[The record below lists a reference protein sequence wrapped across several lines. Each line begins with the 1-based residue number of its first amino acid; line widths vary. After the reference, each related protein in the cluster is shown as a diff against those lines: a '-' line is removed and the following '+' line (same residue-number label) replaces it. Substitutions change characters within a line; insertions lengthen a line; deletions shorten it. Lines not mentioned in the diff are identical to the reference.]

1 MSKVYDVIILGGG
14 PAGLS
19 AGLYAGRA
27 KMDALIIE
35 KGKPGGQIAT
45 TNEVANVPCAV
56 PDATGP
62 SLIARLLEQ
71 VNSFGAEMVKD
82 EIKSVDLQGP
92 VKTIKGKDTEYKGK
106 TVIVATGAKPRTL
119 NVPGE
124 KELTGK
130 GVTYCATCDAEF
142 FTDMEAFVVG
152 GGDSAI
158 EEAMFVAKFA
168 RKVTVLVREDYLMCA
183 KSIAEKVKQYDKI
196 SIVFNTE
203 IQRIDGDGMVESM
216 VIKNNQTGETREIHG
231 DEEDGTFGIFI
242 FAGYIPQTGLFEKQ
256 LDMDYNYIKSDENMN
271 TNLEGVFVAG
281 DCRVKRLRQVITA
294 ASDGAIAA
302 VEAEKYVENLD

>member
-1 MSKVYDVIILGGG
+1 MSKVYDVIILGAG

-45 TNEVANVPCAV
+45 TNEVANVPCAL

-71 VNSFGAEMVKD
+71 VKSFGAEMVKD
-82 EIKSVDLQGP
+82 EVESVDLQGSIK
-92 VKTIKGKDTEYKGK
+92 VVKGKDKEYRGK

-124 KELTGK
+124 KKLTGK

-142 FTDMEAFVVG
+142 FTDLETYVVG
-152 GGDSAI
+152 GGDAAI

-183 KSIAEKVKQYDKI
+183 KSIAEKVKNYDKI
-196 SIVFNTE
+196 NIVFNTE
-203 IQRIDGDGMVESM
+203 IQSIDGDGMVESM
-216 VIKNNQTGETREIHG
+216 VIKNNQTGETKEIHA

-242 FAGYIPQTGLFEKQ
+242 FVGYIPQTALFENQ
-256 LDMDYNYIKSDENMN
+256 LEMSYNYIKTDENMKSN
-271 TNLEGVFVAG
+271 IDGVFVAG
-281 DCRVKRLRQVITA
+281 DCRVKKLRQVITA
-294 ASDGAIAA
+294 NADGAIAA

>member
-45 TNEVANVPCAV
+45 THEVANVPCAV
-56 PDATGP
+56 PDASGP

-71 VNSFGAEMVKD
+71 VNSFGAEIIKD
-82 EIKSVDLQGP
+82 DVKSVELEGP
-92 VKTIKGKDTEYKGK
+92 IKTVKGKDGEYKGK

-183 KSIAEKVKQYDKI
+183 KSIAEKVKKYDKI
-196 SIVFNTE
+196 NILFNTE

-216 VIKNNQTGETREIHG
+216 IIKNNLNGKTREILA

-242 FAGYIPQTGLFEKQ
+242 FAGYIPQTELFVNQ
-256 LDMDYNYIKSDENMN
+256 LEMEYNYVKSDENMH
-271 TNLEGVFVAG
+271 TNIKGVFVAG
-281 DCRVKRLRQVITA
+281 DCRVKKLRQVVTA
-294 ASDGAIAA
+294 AADGAIAA
-302 VEAEKYVENLD
+302 VEAEKYVEHLE